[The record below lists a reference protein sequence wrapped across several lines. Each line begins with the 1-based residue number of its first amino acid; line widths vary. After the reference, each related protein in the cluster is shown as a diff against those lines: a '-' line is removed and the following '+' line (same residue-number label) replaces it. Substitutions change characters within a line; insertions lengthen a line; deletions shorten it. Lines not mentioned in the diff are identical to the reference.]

1 MTRDV
6 RGVLYD
12 SPHHAAI
19 NEDDVVTK
27 KKKKASEECG
37 RTVALQTLTML
48 GVHDPSYLLTWLSAN
63 FLRIY
68 KRCTEPSL
76 NSSTNM

>member
-1 MTRDV
+1 MVRMTRDV

-19 NEDDVVTK
+19 NEDDVVKK

-37 RTVALQTLTML
+37 RTVAL
-48 GVHDPSYLLTWLSAN
+48 
-63 FLRIY
+63 
-68 KRCTEPSL
+68 
-76 NSSTNM
+76 